1 MSDPVQPLINFQ
13 ERQAKQLQELKQNLK
28 LTWKGRANVNKYTPP
43 SSVKEPGRDE
53 PPELDALIAQTFNVK
68 KQRRKQF

>member
-28 LTWKGRANVNKYTPP
+28 LTWKGRANLNKYTTPG
-43 SSVKEPGRDE
+43 SVKEPSRDG
-53 PPELDALIAQTFNVK
+53 QTEIEDLCAMLTCEIKVREK
-68 KQRRKQF
+68 K